1 MKDTV
6 DEAFNALEEVTTRFS
21 CPDNEL
27 ISNLQDAKMLEG
39 IKARTDEIIPVLE
52 QEYENTMRELEQEKK
67 EVAEIEASDQDY
79 LNELKNTISEQ
90 K

>member
-1 MKDTV
+1 MKDIV